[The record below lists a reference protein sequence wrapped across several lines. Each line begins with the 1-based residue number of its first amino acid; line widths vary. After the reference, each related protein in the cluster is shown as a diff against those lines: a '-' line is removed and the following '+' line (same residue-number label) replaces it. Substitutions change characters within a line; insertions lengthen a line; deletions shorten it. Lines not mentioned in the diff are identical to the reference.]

1 MGNRQL
7 GRELLIAIKS
17 VAGSPGPQLVI
28 PVATPPIAFLRP
40 VATRKEFLNP
50 NDIHVLTIWRNRF
63 VKAFLTEF
71 QATEARTAKWL
82 VEVVGP
88 SDKKILFM
96 VDDIY
101 GRTFGYM
108 GLDYIDWERGYG
120 EADAVVRGGDA
131 TRGTM
136 KVTLQVLLKWA
147 RGHLGLCEIGVRVKL
162 SNMIALE
169 FYKKVGFQEFKRVP
183 LRKVVE
189 SDMIRWVEDPSIEKA
204 DDYLVYMLWK
214 HKDGQFT

>member
-1 MGNRQL
+1 
-7 GRELLIAIKS
+7 
-17 VAGSPGPQLVI
+17 
-28 PVATPPIAFLRP
+28 
-40 VATRKEFLNP
+40 
-50 NDIHVLTIWRNRF
+50 
-63 VKAFLTEF
+63 
-71 QATEARTAKWL
+71 
-82 VEVVGP
+82 
-88 SDKKILFM
+88 M

-131 TRGTM
+131 PRGTM
-136 KVTLQVLLKWA
+136 KVALQVLLKWA

-214 HKDGQFT
+214 HRDG